1 MGDQTCGFQGV
12 ILPNEVS
19 LYMVGIESEELR
31 QNSIDFWC
39 RKIEGLTFK
48 CLREEALSE
57 PIVDYIKVWSITQ
70 FYYCDFLF

>member
-1 MGDQTCGFQGV
+1 MCDQTCWFLGV

-57 PIVDYIKVWSITQ
+57 PIVDYIKVCLANHTILLR
-70 FYYCDFLF
+70 CL